1 MSKSCCQ
8 AQEKPRQ
15 RQVTIVRTQSQGIG
29 ERVRF
34 QNQISGAGEGMS
46 TESQHFGD
54 WAALMPKPE
63 SGIVPE
69 DSDGAE
75 FNGIFQG

>member
-29 ERVRF
+29 ERAPSHNILGTGLLSCPNLRVGLSLRIVMELSSMGSF
-34 QNQISGAGEGMS
+34 RVEGR
-46 TESQHFGD
+46 T
-54 WAALMPKPE
+54 
-63 SGIVPE
+63 I
-69 DSDGAE
+69 
-75 FNGIFQG
+75 

>member
-1 MSKSCCQ
+1 MPGSVKKLLPGPGETQAEAGNHCQ
-8 AQEKPRQ
+8 NP
-15 RQVTIVRTQSQGIG
+15 VTGHW
-29 ERVRF
+29 
-34 QNQISGAGEGMS
+34 GEG